1 MWYELTFKTI
11 TWTGQKKGYQAKGRH
26 RNTTQEATIL
36 TLRRDDG
43 GMDKSGNVENDRNTW
58 NLDRNLRGNIA
69 KEVGLLHLESRVE
82 VQAENINL

>member
-1 MWYELTFKTI
+1 M
-11 TWTGQKKGYQAKGRH
+11 
-26 RNTTQEATIL
+26 
-36 TLRRDDG
+36 RRDDG

-82 VQAENINL
+82 V